1 MKFLLLLLALS
12 GCAAGSSWN
21 ASMANPMAND
31 PVSSN
36 GTQTLLLDK
45 TVQGMSRNEII
56 MAVNECESN
65 GLRAVVMTTKR
76 RINGFSSDVVFDVS
90 CAPAIKRLY

>member
-1 MKFLLLLLALS
+1 MRYLILLLALT

-21 ASMANPMAND
+21 ASVGQPND
-31 PVSSN
+31 PVSTN
-36 GTQTLLLDK
+36 GTQTLVLDK

-56 MAVNECESN
+56 MAVNECEAS

-90 CAPAIKRLY
+90 CAPGIKRLY

>member
-1 MKFLLLLLALS
+1 MKAVLLLLALT

-21 ASMANPMAND
+21 ASMGQPTTND
-31 PVSSN
+31 PVSTSGN
-36 GTQTLLLDK
+36 QTLLLDK

-56 MAVNECESN
+56 MAVNECEAS

-90 CAPAIKRLY
+90 CAPKFKTY

>member
-1 MKFLLLLLALS
+1 MKAALLLLALT

-21 ASMANPMAND
+21 ASVGQPND
-31 PVSSN
+31 PVSTN
-36 GTQTLLLDK
+36 GTQTLVLDK

-56 MAVNECESN
+56 MAVQECEAN

-90 CAPAIKRLY
+90 CAPGIKRLY